1 MPYIAKE
8 DRVKFE
14 KPVQKFADNIETDG
28 DLNYCIS
35 LLMHKVLKKRGVK
48 YQNMNNIMGAIDCA
62 KTEFYRTVASPYED
76 KKKAEN
82 GNVSELDKIGYKTD
96 KYR

>member
-8 DRVKFE
+8 ERIKFE
-14 KPVQKFADNIETDG
+14 KPVQELSESIENDG

-35 LLMHKVLKKRGVK
+35 LLMHKILEKRGVK

-62 KTEFYRTVASPYED
+62 KMEFYRTVASPYED
-76 KKKAEN
+76 KRKSEN
-82 GNVSELDKIGYKTD
+82 GNVSNLDS
-96 KYR
+96 

>member
-8 DRVKFE
+8 NRVKFE
-14 KPVQKFADNIETDG
+14 EPVQKLADNIESDG

-35 LLMHKVLKKRGVK
+35 LLMHKILEKRGIR

-62 KTEFYRTVASPYED
+62 KMEFYRTVASPYED
-76 KKKAEN
+76 EKKTEN
-82 GNVSELDKIGYKTD
+82 GSVSELDK
-96 KYR
+96 